1 MKNSIV
7 VLLTALLLVHL
18 SACAQVKDIRSRLTA
33 YNKTN
38 LATLNTDIIKLVND
52 HRASIGLP
60 ALQMLDVIST
70 EAQQHSADMV
80 KGTTPFGHD
89 GFETRAGH
97 IKKAVGFI
105 YGVAENVAY
114 GQMTAEEVVNGWLHS
129 PGHKKNIEGDY
140 NFTGVGTVQREDG
153 VIYFTQLFVKK

>member
-1 MKNSIV
+1 MVLFASL
-7 VLLTALLLVHL
+7 LLTHF
-18 SACAQVKDIRSRLTA
+18 SACAQVKDLGNRLTA
-33 YNKTN
+33 YNKIN
-38 LATLNTDIIKLVND
+38 LATLNTDILKLVNE

-60 ALQMLDVIST
+60 TLQMLAIIST

-80 KGTTPFGHD
+80 QGSTPFGHD
-89 GFETRAGH
+89 GFETRAAH
-97 IKKAVGFI
+97 IKKPVGFI

-140 NFTGVGTVQREDG
+140 NFTGIGTVQREDG
-153 VIYFTQLFVKK
+153 VIYFTLLFVRK